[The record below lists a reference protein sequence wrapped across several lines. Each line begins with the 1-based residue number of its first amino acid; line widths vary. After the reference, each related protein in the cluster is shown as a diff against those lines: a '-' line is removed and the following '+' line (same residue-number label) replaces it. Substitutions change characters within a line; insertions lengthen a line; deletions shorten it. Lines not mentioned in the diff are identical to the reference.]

1 MVINLEMKISCLKHG
16 YKPTNENKLF
26 KTWIWKIIIYLQ
38 MKISC
43 LKHGYKPK
51 NENKL
56 FKTWL

>member
-1 MVINLEMKISCLKHG
+1 MVIN
-16 YKPTNENKLF
+16 
-26 KTWIWKIIIYLQ
+26 LQ

-51 NENKL
+51 SGNKL

>member
-1 MVINLEMKISCLKHG
+1 MVINLK
-16 YKPTNENKLF
+16 
-26 KTWIWKIIIYLQ
+26 

-51 NENKL
+51 NGNKL

>member
-1 MVINLEMKISCLKHG
+1 MVINQK
-16 YKPTNENKLF
+16 
-26 KTWIWKIIIYLQ
+26 

-56 FKTWL
+56 FNTWL

>member
-1 MVINLEMKISCLKHG
+1 MVINLKMKISCLKHG
-16 YKPTNENKLF
+16 YKPKNG
-26 KTWIWKIIIYLQ
+26 
-38 MKISC
+38 C

>member
-1 MVINLEMKISCLKHG
+1 MVMKIT
-16 YKPTNENKLF
+16 YKPK
-26 KTWIWKIIIYLQ
+26 

>member
-1 MVINLEMKISCLKHG
+1 MVIN
-16 YKPTNENKLF
+16 
-26 KTWIWKIIIYLQ
+26 LQ

-43 LKHGYKPK
+43 LKHGYNPK

>member
-1 MVINLEMKISCLKHG
+1 MVINLK
-16 YKPTNENKLF
+16 
-26 KTWIWKIIIYLQ
+26 

-51 NENKL
+51 NEISCLKHGYKPKNGNKL